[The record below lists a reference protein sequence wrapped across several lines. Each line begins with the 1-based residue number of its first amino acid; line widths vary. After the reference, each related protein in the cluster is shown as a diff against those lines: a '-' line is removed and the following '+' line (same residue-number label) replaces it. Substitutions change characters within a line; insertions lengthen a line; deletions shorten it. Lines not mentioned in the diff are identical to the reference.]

1 MSGLVFKLVFLLTEC
16 PYGIFELTLK
26 FFFTMPDFWDSL
38 QYKMAHMFYSDSK
51 EHFGKALMGKSS
63 FDKATK
69 KKIMEI
75 CQTEIL
81 GFKYMALSC
90 WE

>member
-1 MSGLVFKLVFLLTEC
+1 
-16 PYGIFELTLK
+16 
-26 FFFTMPDFWDSL
+26 
-38 QYKMAHMFYSDSK
+38 MAHMFYSDSK